1 MSMNEEYGKRG
12 DGRQGNHPQPH
23 YDFTERPPYKFYEQ
37 GITEAHKGW
46 FEAIVALVR
55 NARGIQ
61 IITVVVVLA
70 LCKVACEFLEK
81 GSNNLSYKSISG
93 TLLVALMI
101 LTIGLVSLRR
111 VKDTDVGQKENRKKD
126 KDESAKSGTGGTG
139 QEQNRRPSKRDRG
152 SNLDGG
158 GK

>member
-1 MSMNEEYGKRG
+1 MNEEYGKRG

-23 YDFTERPPYKFYEQ
+23 YDFTERPSYEFYEQ
-37 GITEAHKGW
+37 GITEAHKSW
-46 FEAIVALVR
+46 FEAIFTLVR

-61 IITVVVVLA
+61 IVTVVVVLA

-93 TLLVALMI
+93 ALLVALMI
-101 LTIGLVSLRR
+101 LTIGFASLRR
-111 VKDTDVGQKENRKKD
+111 VEDTDAEQKEKRKKD
-126 KDESAKSGTGGTG
+126 KVKSAESGTGRKG
-139 QEQNRRPSKRDRG
+139 QGQNRRTSTRDGG